1 MEFPEC
7 MKRRGGP
14 EAGFLY
20 REEQMNG
27 QVCHRIAG
35 HNGPCLFDRAP
46 EFDPVREE
54 ARPLPLRERLQL
66 DTHVVVWPT
75 PVPDHRCSTRPLR

>member
-14 EAGFLY
+14 EMGGAYG
-20 REEQMNG
+20 EHQMNG
-27 QVCHRIAG
+27 QRCHRIAG
-35 HNGPCLFDRAP
+35 HDAYSDCLFDRAP

-54 ARPLPLRERLQL
+54 VRPMPKGIRWHEGVLVPVAR
-66 DTHVVVWPT
+66 
-75 PVPDHRCSTRPLR
+75 

>member
-14 EAGFLY
+14 EAEGQY
-20 REEQMNG
+20 GEHEMNG
-27 QVCHRIAG
+27 QRCHRIAG
-35 HNGPCLFDRAP
+35 HDGNCLFDRAP

-54 ARPLPLRERLQL
+54 ARPR
-66 DTHVVVWPT
+66 
-75 PVPDHRCSTRPLR
+75 